1 MNKTIKCK
9 KCGVQ
14 FEKRLLS
21 RKGYCRI
28 CATKR
33 MSAAGYQ
40 LKVKEGEFYEKW
52 KTNWEKGIKSYFKG
66 KKVG

>member
-1 MNKTIKCK
+1 MNKKIKCK
-9 KCGVQ
+9 GCSKI

-21 RKGYCRI
+21 RKGYCII
-28 CATKR
+28 CATRR

-52 KTNWEKGIKSYFKG
+52 KTSWEKGIKKYLKG
-66 KKVG
+66 KK